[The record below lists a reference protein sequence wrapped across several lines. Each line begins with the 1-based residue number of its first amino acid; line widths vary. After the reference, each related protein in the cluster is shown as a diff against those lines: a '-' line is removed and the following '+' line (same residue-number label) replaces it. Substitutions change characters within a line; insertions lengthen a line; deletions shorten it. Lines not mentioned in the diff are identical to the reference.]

1 MPEELD
7 SKRGAG
13 DGSVEL
19 TPLQLI
25 RWIDTSPDLAYLR
38 EAANRVQ
45 ARYDSTTGEL
55 TFQELG
61 VTTVVS
67 QEKNPKNSL
76 VNLFWPR
83 KNSLRGQ
90 SCASED
96 FDSSN
101 NLTVKFMAASTI
113 WDAVT
118 TYPIIQFGIT
128 DFAGWLSM
136 PFAVAISLGLTG
148 VSNNRG
154 QVSCNRT
161 KGKKNSAKVA
171 LLAFL
176 GISFARTAFSGVG
189 IDMIFNRQGIT
200 RGHADQL
207 VKDQISDTELRV
219 KELATLQNPILKDY
233 ADACRATEDQ
243 LKGLVK
249 NNLLWDSTYRKAYG
263 SFRQQEQ
270 MRGLTNQQIIK
281 LHGSVSNIPGDC
293 NRQRIQTDLDGE
305 AATALRNKLKV
316 YRSDQENMN
325 SYTFLSTHFPD
336 TYEEQ
341 FTVNSDGE
349 VQIREGGVLLGTAIK
364 QFYSK
369 LLTPSEIP
377 SLGFSLIGMLM
388 SVILSAGSAY
398 SLWRKSKEEDMLMS
412 YSDQILAER
421 QDLLNGYSEKL
432 EISQRRRRNQ
442 LNSGNGGN

>member
-7 SKRGAG
+7 SKRGSG

-136 PFAVAISLGLTG
+136 PFAVAVSLGLTG

-161 KGKKNSAKVA
+161 
-171 LLAFL
+171 
-176 GISFARTAFSGVG
+176 
-189 IDMIFNRQGIT
+189 
-200 RGHADQL
+200 
-207 VKDQISDTELRV
+207 
-219 KELATLQNPILKDY
+219 
-233 ADACRATEDQ
+233 
-243 LKGLVK
+243 
-249 NNLLWDSTYRKAYG
+249 
-263 SFRQQEQ
+263 
-270 MRGLTNQQIIK
+270 
-281 LHGSVSNIPGDC
+281 
-293 NRQRIQTDLDGE
+293 
-305 AATALRNKLKV
+305 
-316 YRSDQENMN
+316 
-325 SYTFLSTHFPD
+325 
-336 TYEEQ
+336 
-341 FTVNSDGE
+341 
-349 VQIREGGVLLGTAIK
+349 
-364 QFYSK
+364 
-369 LLTPSEIP
+369 
-377 SLGFSLIGMLM
+377 
-388 SVILSAGSAY
+388 
-398 SLWRKSKEEDMLMS
+398 
-412 YSDQILAER
+412 
-421 QDLLNGYSEKL
+421 
-432 EISQRRRRNQ
+432 
-442 LNSGNGGN
+442 